1 MLKNIIKTYKSFIDL
16 KLLSICSFLFSFY
29 ISLLNLIKLINIKI
43 FGSIFCYFQ
52 IINNKL
58 NIQLLSLR
66 RILVYYLNNI
76 IIFYIFIKIL
86 IIINYEIKLRKF
98 SLFIY
103 LNLNRNI
110 KKYTNKYFI
119 KFLFIESIIKF
130 SIILILLLLIKLI
143 ISVYFINS
151 LYILFEYYE
160 NYTYYNYSES
170 LENRIISLCL
180 SVDYMLLKYTD
191 KTEIE
196 DDLLDDDGF

>member
-76 IIFYIFIKIL
+76 IIFYIFI
-86 IIINYEIKLRKF
+86 NIK
-98 SLFIY
+98 
-103 LNLNRNI
+103 RNI

-119 KFLFIESIIKF
+119 KFLFIKSIIKF